1 MSFLKNLFGSSSS
14 TKVSLS
20 HSPTQDPTL
29 PKNPNSDSNMIRV
42 FDAYGREMFITRQQW
57 RDNVLLGTIQNNWDD
72 PEKLAGFIIQSL
84 QDNFFDEMIRP
95 AERLLQ
101 LEPDAERSTVL
112 LAIVY
117 LKVKRLKDSETVLQ
131 QFISKRGESGV
142 VLTNLAKVYAER
154 GNKEQMLQI
163 LWRGLELDPN
173 QDNGLG
179 WYEVIHRE
187 QGGEA
192 TGIEALRRVAEIPGS
207 WRAQLWLA
215 RAKLREKDING
226 AIHLYQKSLAHAGK
240 PVPTD
245 LLMQMS
251 GDLGNAGLLSEI
263 LQLAEPQ
270 FEPTIHGLQVGN
282 NLVKAHFDLGQFD
295 QARRILDQLF
305 SLKRPD
311 WKVTLGYWDTE
322 LAKAHIGNGK
332 MAEQTSLSVTMQ
344 LVQGPIWL
352 KPDSAAVD
360 LFETKRSTNM
370 TIAFLGCSAEVS
382 NVSQHIQKQLA
393 DAPGRMSRALPLF
406 LAEQME
412 FRCGVQTH
420 TLVPWIMEPEG
431 SFVLSGVSW
440 RDEDAVRYAKQCED
454 KSEYIVVTHLITKT
468 APWKTVLRLVCTTDG
483 HCVGQLSE
491 SFNPADPA
499 QAIKQLSYG
508 LLELLGRAADVRQQ
522 TAPKNYLVPNGP
534 YFPQYLLR
542 LEQLLAVRCAAT
554 GNSQSGFLSGEREII
569 DGTLELVLD
578 MPMSIN
584 IRLLLA
590 QTLLAMKRVRPDIL
604 SEFSERILLLQ
615 KEKPLTEPAQGTLQ
629 RLFDEAFL
637 A

>member
-1 MSFLKNLFGSSSS
+1 MSFLTKLFGSSSS

-84 QDNFFDEMIRP
+84 QDNFFNEMIRP

-117 LKVKRLKDSETVLQ
+117 LKIKRLEDSENVLQ

-154 GNKEQMLQI
+154 GNEEKMLEI
-163 LWRGLELDPN
+163 LWRGLQLDPN

-179 WYEVIHRE
+179 WYEV
-187 QGGEA
+187 
-192 TGIEALRRVAEIPGS
+192 
-207 WRAQLWLA
+207 
-215 RAKLREKDING
+215 
-226 AIHLYQKSLAHAGK
+226 
-240 PVPTD
+240 
-245 LLMQMS
+245 
-251 GDLGNAGLLSEI
+251 
-263 LQLAEPQ
+263 
-270 FEPTIHGLQVGN
+270 
-282 NLVKAHFDLGQFD
+282 
-295 QARRILDQLF
+295 
-305 SLKRPD
+305 
-311 WKVTLGYWDTE
+311 
-322 LAKAHIGNGK
+322 
-332 MAEQTSLSVTMQ
+332 
-344 LVQGPIWL
+344 
-352 KPDSAAVD
+352 
-360 LFETKRSTNM
+360 
-370 TIAFLGCSAEVS
+370 
-382 NVSQHIQKQLA
+382 
-393 DAPGRMSRALPLF
+393 
-406 LAEQME
+406 
-412 FRCGVQTH
+412 
-420 TLVPWIMEPEG
+420 
-431 SFVLSGVSW
+431 
-440 RDEDAVRYAKQCED
+440 
-454 KSEYIVVTHLITKT
+454 THLISKT
-468 APWKTVLRLVCTTDG
+468 AQWTTVLRLVCTTSG
-483 HCVGQLSE
+483 HCVGKLSE

-522 TAPKNYLVPNGP
+522 TAPKNYLIPDGP

-615 KEKPLTEPAQGTLQ
+615 KEKPLTKPAQGTLQ